1 MNAGQQLPEGTLKRI
16 YHQCAQA
23 EDNPCLFRFVLN
35 VNRLMFYR
43 SPYSFRF
50 LMLDGSLSLWPEL
63 TNAHSVGKL
72 VKI

>member
-23 EDNPCLFRFVLN
+23 EDNPCLFCFVLN
-35 VNRLMFYR
+35 VNRPMFYR
-43 SPYSFRF
+43 SPFSFRF

>member
-23 EDNPCLFRFVLN
+23 EDNPCLFCLVLN
-35 VNRLMFYR
+35 VNRLIFYR
-43 SPYSFRF
+43 SSYSFRF
-50 LMLDGSLSLWPEL
+50 LMLDGSLSPGPEL
-63 TNAHSVGKL
+63 TNTNTVGKL

>member
-23 EDNPCLFRFVLN
+23 EDNPCLFCFVLN
-35 VNRLMFYR
+35 VNRLIFYR

-50 LMLDGSLSLWPEL
+50 LMLDGSLSPGPEL
-63 TNAHSVGKL
+63 TNANTVGKL